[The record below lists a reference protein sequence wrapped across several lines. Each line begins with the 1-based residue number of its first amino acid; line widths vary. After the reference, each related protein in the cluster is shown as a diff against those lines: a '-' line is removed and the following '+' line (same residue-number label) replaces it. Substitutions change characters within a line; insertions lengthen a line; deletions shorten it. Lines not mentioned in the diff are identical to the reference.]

1 MLYFHPKN
9 AAKDQKDGDLLAAN
23 QLLPQQAFRKS
34 ALGALAQQTQSFGKS
49 RIEQEGKIEIYIYIY
64 IYIFLFFEG
73 FKFCF
78 MQCLKL
84 WHMSSKCPQA
94 DDNL

>member
-1 MLYFHPKN
+1 MVLKINSSDFTLFEAGVSNMLYFHPKN

-64 IYIFLFFEG
+64 IHILIF
-73 FKFCF
+73 
-78 MQCLKL
+78 
-84 WHMSSKCPQA
+84 
-94 DDNL
+94 